1 MYSAYPREPGIAG
14 GKSDFRFTFI
24 GPLEV
29 GQGGLMPPEFKR
41 DQVTVDLIEAKIHRD
56 EPVPTGRD
64 VILAVYHNGVELG
77 QITIPEGTRDGT
89 PVLLDPAV
97 VIEAG
102 DEVTAAPL
110 QVGSGVRG
118 GTMSLYL
125 RVA

>member
-24 GPLEV
+24 GPLEI

-56 EPVPTGRD
+56 EPTPLGRD
-64 VILAVYHNGVELG
+64 VIAAIYLNGVEID
-77 QITIPEGTRDGT
+77 QITIPDGTRDGT
-89 PVLLDPAV
+89 SVILDPAV

-102 DEVTAAPL
+102 DEVTAELL
-110 QVGSGVRG
+110 QVGNSQRG